1 MNVRRAPF
9 LLLLFMAGGGL
20 LAQQA
25 DPKSSRPDVTIVI
38 REHATS
44 ADMVEVTMS
53 RADYPTELLRQQ
65 MEYLGSELNSMPRG
79 LDVQRI
85 GLDPTNK
92 ELQFVKAR
100 FAVDG
105 ILDKAGHRLN
115 IQPLLRAF
123 AGAPEPHTIKHL
135 LIIFDGEKPSART
148 VKKHVSDAVEA
159 EANFVSAPAE
169 VEYHVT
175 LKTQDRDKITFPA
188 QAPEQKPGT
197 KPSANGSGP
206 SMLFYGAIGIAALA
220 VGALV
225 YLILLRGGRS
235 ARP

>member
-1 MNVRRAPF
+1 MNVRRTP
-9 LLLLFMAGGGL
+9 LLLLFLVAGVVQ
-20 LAQQA
+20 AQQSE
-25 DPKSSRPDVTIVI
+25 PQSSRPDVTVVI

-53 RADYPTELLRQQ
+53 RADFPADLLRQQ

-79 LDVQRI
+79 LDIQKI

-92 ELQFVKAR
+92 DLQFVKAR

-115 IQPLLRAF
+115 LQPLLRAF
-123 AGAPEPHTIKHL
+123 AGAPEPYTIKHL

-169 VEYHVT
+169 IEYHVT
-175 LKTQDRDKITFPA
+175 LKSQDRSKITFPD
-188 QAPEQKPGT
+188 QAPEQKPGAE
-197 KPSANGSGP
+197 PSANATGP
-206 SMLFYGAIGIAALA
+206 SMLFIGAIAIAALA

-225 YLILLRGGRS
+225 YLTLLRGGRS